1 MNFVFLAAGKGTRIF
16 KKIKTNKCLIKLE
29 KKTII
34 ERLIENIPKKY
45 RSNIT
50 IATGFNHKKIFDITK
65 KYKVNFLQNREYR
78 TTEMLHTL
86 YLALKKIDDDIFFSY
101 SDIIY
106 ESNII
111 KKIIKEK
118 PKNISVPINLNWKKV
133 WIHRGTDII
142 KDAETLKYKN
152 KNLLEIGKKI
162 KEIKKV
168 QGQFMGLL
176 FIPQNQ
182 RQLIINIL
190 DKENFKKKHLTFFI
204 NYLLKKKISVSIIK
218 YINHWY
224 EFDDYR
230 DLVNYKTFK

>member
-86 YLALKKIDDDIFFSY
+86 YLALKKIDDDIFF
-101 SDIIY
+101 
-106 ESNII
+106 
-111 KKIIKEK
+111 
-118 PKNISVPINLNWKKV
+118 
-133 WIHRGTDII
+133 
-142 KDAETLKYKN
+142 
-152 KNLLEIGKKI
+152 
-162 KEIKKV
+162 
-168 QGQFMGLL
+168 
-176 FIPQNQ
+176 
-182 RQLIINIL
+182 
-190 DKENFKKKHLTFFI
+190 LTQI
-204 NYLLKKKISVSIIK
+204 
-218 YINHWY
+218 
-224 EFDDYR
+224 
-230 DLVNYKTFK
+230 